1 MTELIIVSKPR
12 LRFVKWVGGGVYKQY
27 LAQLSTPTIYPATG
41 YLSGTRTAWRNL
53 YTGSG
58 GTTRAATQFT
68 AVQSASVQ
76 NLRLVRAWCTLAKS
90 GSPSGTLYVR
100 LYSDNNNVPG
110 SSLATIG
117 SLSVTSLTTSPTE
130 YTFTPASP
138 ISLTQGT
145 KYWIVVE
152 YSGGSSSNYVIIY
165 TGTSGNLTIRA
176 YSSDT
181 TWTVE
186 SNTICASVGHYSLT
200 MVQTVDFVY
209 SGVAEKRLKV
219 IPDSGS
225 TIINERRLNGQ
236 SLSGDPVETQSIP
249 QTSQYIIEYDVT
261 GNNMWGTVAA
271 WFRWTTTRYLY
282 YAGSSITLDQLG
294 GSEAYVARV
303 SSGNAFHLRIDDN
316 PDADLITSGGATI
329 TFEPGT
335 LPFRKL
341 EWVSG
346 GGEVDILVVE

>member
-12 LRFVKWVGGGVYKQY
+12 LRFVKWVSGGIYKQY
-27 LAQLSTPTIYPATG
+27 LEQLSTPTIYTATAELG
-41 YLSGTRTAWRNL
+41 GSRTAWRNL
-53 YTGSG
+53 YSG
-58 GTTRAATQFT
+58 GTTMAATQFT
-68 AVQSASVQ
+68 AGQSASVQ
-76 NLRLVRAWCTLAKS
+76 NISLARAWCTLAKS

-152 YSGGSSSNYVIIY
+152 YTGGGSTNYVIIY
-165 TGTSGNLTIRA
+165 TGTYGALTNRA
-176 YSSDT
+176 YYT
-181 TWTVE
+181 TSWTVE
-186 SNTICASVGHYSLT
+186 SNTRGASVGHYSLT
-200 MVQTVDFVY
+200 IVQTVDFVY
-209 SGVAEKRLKV
+209 SGAAEKRLKAA
-219 IPDSGS
+219 PYTNYT
-225 TIINERRLNGQ
+225 TIDARRLNGQ
-236 SLSGDPVETQSIP
+236 SLSGDLVETQSIP
-249 QTSQYIIEYDVT
+249 QTSQYTIEYDVT
-261 GNNMWGTVAA
+261 GNNMWSNSRAQ
-271 WFRWTTTRYLY
+271 FSWTTTRYLY

-294 GSEAYVARV
+294 GSEAYVTRV

-346 GGEVDILVVE
+346 SG